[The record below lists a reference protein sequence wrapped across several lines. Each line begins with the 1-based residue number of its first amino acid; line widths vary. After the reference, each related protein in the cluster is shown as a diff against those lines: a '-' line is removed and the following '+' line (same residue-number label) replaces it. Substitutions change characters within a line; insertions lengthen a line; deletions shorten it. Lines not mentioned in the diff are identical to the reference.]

1 LILLGE
7 YVSEVM
13 DMSGY
18 IMFTELTTPLK
29 LIGIRIFRDENGHY
43 WYKVRKNSRK
53 RIFSKF

>member
-1 LILLGE
+1 
-7 YVSEVM
+7 
-13 DMSGY
+13 MSGY